1 MKRRVVITGLGVVSP
16 IGNGIKEFKDAIYA
30 GKSGACKITA
40 FDASEFTSR
49 IAAQVNDFEASDYL
63 SPKEIRRSDRFVQFA
78 MAAASMAVEDSKI
91 DLQSVDPYRVGSV
104 IGSGIGGIHTI
115 ERDHKILLEKGPSRI
130 SPFFIPMLI
139 VNMASGMV
147 AIKLGAKGPNSCAV
161 TACASSNH
169 SIGEAFRIIQNNYAD
184 VMFGGGSEAAITP
197 MGIGGFCAAKALST
211 RNDEPEKAS
220 RPFDKERNGF
230 LMAEGSGIVMLEE
243 YEHAKK
249 RNAPVY
255 AELIGYGMS
264 CDAYHMTAPD
274 PEGSG
279 AIRCMQDSIKD
290 GGINPK
296 DVDYINAH
304 GTSTKLN
311 DAVETKAIKAVF
323 GEHAKSLAISSTKSM
338 TGHMLGAAGGAELA
352 ASCLAIKNGIIPPT
366 INYETPDPD
375 CDLDYVPNKSREQK
389 VNVAISNSLGF
400 GGHNATLVIRK
411 I

>member
-16 IGNGIKEFKDAIYA
+16 IGNGIEKFKDAIYA
-30 GKSGACKITA
+30 GKSGAGKITA

-49 IAAQVNDFEASDYL
+49 IAGQVNDFEASDYL
-63 SPKEIRRSDRFVQFA
+63 SPKEVRRSDRFVQFA
-78 MAAASMAVEDSKI
+78 IAAAFMAVEDSKI
-91 DLQSVDPYRVGSV
+91 DLQSIDPYRVGSV

-147 AIKLGAKGPNSCAV
+147 AIKLGAKGPNSCSV

-220 RPFDKERNGF
+220 RPFDKDRNGF
-230 LMAEGSGIVMLEE
+230 IMAEGSGIVMLEE

-249 RNAPVY
+249 RNAPIY

-274 PEGSG
+274 PEGCG

-290 GGINPK
+290 AGLNPE

-311 DAVETKAIKAVF
+311 DAMETKAIKAVF
-323 GEHAKSLAISSTKSM
+323 GGHAKNLAISSTKSM

-352 ASCLAIKNGIIPPT
+352 SSCLTIKSGIIPPT
-366 INYETPDPD
+366 INYEIPDPD

-400 GGHNATLVIRK
+400 GGHNATLIIRK